1 MRRPLLQLLLALVF
15 SLPNLVAAAEEHWE
29 YTIRPGD
36 SFWKIAE
43 RYTDSVNNWGELLRI
58 NSIDKSADR
67 AILPGTRIVIPI
79 SMLKLQPAP
88 ARVVAV
94 NGAVSLVRADGQSA
108 EITVGTELFSGDRVT
123 TGDGQSLR
131 LQFADQSEL
140 QVQANSEV
148 VLDKLSQ
155 FKHSGMVDTRI
166 RLNSGRIQTRVQQQK
181 EGNRYE
187 IKTPSAI
194 TAVRG
199 TDFRLSAEGTEIS
212 RTEVTEGLVAVSAG
226 DAEKGVDEGFGIIA
240 EAGKPLPDPVKL
252 LPPTEIGANSSTD
265 DNELQVSWVELDGA
279 ASYRYAVATDAN
291 FDQVTLEGST
301 EANELVLEE
310 LSPGA
315 YFLRVRGIDQFG
327 LEGFDAD
334 RRYVIEAPSDEDF
347 YAWMILLPIG
357 ILILS
362 L

>member
-1 MRRPLLQLLLALVF
+1 MRRPILKLLLALAF
-15 SLPNLVAAAEEHWE
+15 SLPNLVTAAEEYWE

-58 NSIDKSADR
+58 NSVDKSAER
-67 AILPGTRIVIPI
+67 AVLPGTRIVIPI

-94 NGAVSLVRADGQSA
+94 TGAVSLVRADGQTA
-108 EITVGTELFSGDRVT
+108 EIAVGTELFSGDRVI

-131 LQFADQSEL
+131 LQFADESEL

-155 FKHSGMVDTRI
+155 FKHSGMVDTRV
-166 RLNSGRIQTRVQQQK
+166 RLNSGRVETRVREQK
-181 EGNRYE
+181 QGNRYE
-187 IKTPSAI
+187 IRTPSAI

-199 TDFRLSAEGTEIS
+199 TDFRLSAASSEIS
-212 RTEVTEGLVAVSAG
+212 RAEVTEGLVAIAAG
-226 DAEKGVDEGFGIIA
+226 DDEKGVNEGFGIVA

-252 LPPTEIGANSSTD
+252 LPATEIGANTSTN
-265 DNELQVSWVELDGA
+265 DNELEVSWLELDGA
-279 ASYRYAVATDAN
+279 VSYRYAVATDAN
-291 FDQVTLEGST
+291 FDQVITEDST
-301 EANELVLEE
+301 EANELVLGE

-315 YFLRVRGIDQFG
+315 YFLRVRGIDQLG

-334 RRYVIEAPSDEDF
+334 RRYVVEAPSDEDF
-347 YAWMILLPIG
+347 YAWMILVPIG
-357 ILILS
+357 ILLLS